1 MIIGIDLGTTNSLA
15 CYFDKNQTKMIPN
28 RLGENL
34 TPSVVSI
41 DEDDN
46 IYVGKIAKERKIL
59 YPDMTADVFK
69 RSMGTN
75 KEFVLGDKK
84 FKAEELSSFVL
95 KSLKEDAEV
104 YLQTKVEE
112 ADRKSVV

>member
-15 CYFDKNQTKMIPN
+15 CYFDEGETKIIPN

-46 IYVGKIAKERKIL
+46 IYVGKVAKERKIL
-59 YPDMTADVFK
+59 YPLI
-69 RSMGTN
+69 RN
-75 KEFVLGDKK
+75 LHLEI
-84 FKAEELSSFVL
+84 
-95 KSLKEDAEV
+95 KSLRLRS
-104 YLQTKVEE
+104 YLLLY
-112 ADRKSVV
+112 